1 MHKIKSPFFDLK
13 CTLECGQAFRWKKDN
28 DWYYRVIDNQLI
40 LIKQVDN
47 YLIFNSNENCENI
60 LMNYFRFDDNLK
72 KIYSEISKDRLMKC
86 IIKKFH
92 GLRLIRQEP
101 FECLI
106 SYICSANNNIP
117 NINRIIDNICKTFGN
132 TVEFGLYKEFSFPK
146 PRILANASLNQLK
159 KCGLGFRAKY
169 VKMVSKLITDRKLKL
184 EELKNVEYYKAKQKI
199 TELPGVG
206 NKIADC
212 VLLFSFDRLEAF
224 PVDVWIRRALT
235 KNYFNN
241 RKVSDDKIRDFAEN
255 YFGKYAGYANQ
266 YLFYYARN
274 FKR

>member
-72 KIYSEISKDRLMKC
+72 KIYSEISKDSLMKC